1 LDVGRSTRSGGDTP
15 KGVALVNL
23 GSPDAPTPG
32 AVRRYLAEFLSD
44 PLVVDANR
52 ILWWLVRNAI
62 VLPLRS
68 RSSARLYREVWTSEG
83 SPLIAISRRQ
93 RELLERELGSGWR
106 VALGMRYGRPSLQG
120 ALEEL
125 HRAGC
130 REIVLLGAFPQ
141 SSRSTTGSLELAA
154 CRAALSLRPEPR
166 VVAAAPYFEH
176 AGYVEALAERVR
188 EAAAGERFDQHVF
201 SFHGL
206 PLRYV
211 ERGDP
216 YRDQCEAT
224 ARALAARLGLAEAEW
239 TLVYQ
244 SRFGREPWLQPYAAE
259 AVPAMAARHPR
270 VLVACPGFVADCL
283 ETLDEI
289 GRLLR
294 GSFLAAGGEDLR
306 LVPCLNDHP
315 RWIEA
320 MADLARST
328 LAQAG

>member
-1 LDVGRSTRSGGDTP
+1 
-15 KGVALVNL
+15 
-23 GSPDAPTPG
+23 
-32 AVRRYLAEFLSD
+32 VRRYLAEFLSD
-44 PLVVDANR
+44 PLVVEVNR
-52 ILWWLVRNAI
+52 LAWWLVLNAI

-68 RSSARLYREVWTSEG
+68 RSSARLYQEVWTSEG

-93 RELLERELGSGWR
+93 RELLARELGSGWK
-106 VALGMRYGRPSLQG
+106 VALGMRYGRPSLRA

-125 HRAGC
+125 HAAGC

-141 SSRSTTGSLELAA
+141 YSRSTSGSIELAA
-154 CRAALSLRPEPR
+154 CRTVASLRLEPR

-176 AGYVEALAERVR
+176 EGYIEALAERVR
-188 EAAAGERFDQHVF
+188 EAAAGDRFDKHVF

-216 YRDQCEAT
+216 YREHCEAT
-224 ARALAARLGLAEAEW
+224 ARALAARLGLGEGQW
-239 TLVYQ
+239 LLVYQ

-259 AVPAMAARHPR
+259 ALPAMAADHRR
-270 VLVACPGFVADCL
+270 VLVTCPGFVADCL

-294 GSFLAAGGEDLR
+294 EAFLAAGGEELR

-315 RWIEA
+315 LWIAA

-328 LAQAG
+328 LARAG